1 MDFLA
6 SMRGL
11 LGDLAEG
18 GNSSRLQEML
28 SELDKTRGIIDQLL
42 QEKGEGPGPSEGEE
56 DSDSPEDIEE
66 IELGEGEEIVVV
78 GGQQGDETETG
89 SGVEDTDEPEDKEL
103 YEESIEDTELVEEE
117 ITQASSDDE
126 FVIEELIDDED
137 VIEELLEEDIE
148 EVIEEDEIFEEDVE
162 EVIIEEDEILEAGD
176 QAGDKA
182 EGDEGEK
189 GGEQN
194 GQLAGQGQGIENGQ
208 FDDGIGS
215 SSEEQDFE
223 ILDAEDV
230 IEELLEEDVEEE
242 AIEEDEILEE
252 YVEEKAI
259 EEFETVEVEAEEIIE
274 VEADSQGQQL
284 DLSRYI
290 EPSEALDN
298 LPETLTEG
306 TDELLNMIMQRFMPP
321 FIQIPAGSYRV
332 GCENPKSIDRPEQS
346 VILKKY
352 HISQIPVTNDIFDFF
367 IRETGYE
374 TDAEKKGHGTV
385 VEGRFSQK
393 TDPETGKASLII
405 NPGVRFQHVEG
416 ANWRHPKG
424 PHSSLENKASHPV
437 VQISRRDAIAFASW
451 AGKKLPSEDEWEAA
465 ARGLEGRLF
474 PWGDEWKKDNGNFE
488 SSQIGD
494 TTQVTHFG
502 KQSMSPFGLLDML
515 GNVMEWTSSHVTFP
529 GKMDESS
536 PKLYI
541 LKGGS
546 WATGGTITAA
556 SRFLE
561 ADTWSN
567 IIGFRCA
574 V

>member
-1 MDFLA
+1 HGF
-6 SMRGL
+6 
-11 LGDLAEG
+11 
-18 GNSSRLQEML
+18 
-28 SELDKTRGIIDQLL
+28 
-42 QEKGEGPGPSEGEE
+42 
-56 DSDSPEDIEE
+56 
-66 IELGEGEEIVVV
+66 EIV
-78 GGQQGDETETG
+78 
-89 SGVEDTDEPEDKEL
+89 
-103 YEESIEDTELVEEE
+103 
-117 ITQASSDDE
+117 
-126 FVIEELIDDED
+126 DDED

-148 EVIEEDEIFEEDVE
+148 E
-162 EVIIEEDEILEAGD
+162 
-176 QAGDKA
+176 
-182 EGDEGEK
+182 
-189 GGEQN
+189 
-194 GQLAGQGQGIENGQ
+194 
-208 FDDGIGS
+208 
-215 SSEEQDFE
+215 
-223 ILDAEDV
+223 
-230 IEELLEEDVEEE
+230 
-242 AIEEDEILEE
+242 
-252 YVEEKAI
+252 AI
-259 EEFETVEVEAEEIIE
+259 EEFETVEVEGEEIIE

-465 ARGLEGRLF
+465 ARGPEGRLF
-474 PWGDEWKKDNGNFE
+474 PWGNEWKKDNGNFE

-502 KQSMSPFGLLDML
+502 KESMSSFGLLDML
-515 GNVMEWTSSHVTFP
+515 GNVMEWTSSRLTLSET
-529 GKMDESS
+529 GQESG
-536 PKLYI
+536 PYLYI

-546 WATGGTITAA
+546 WATGGTISAA